1 MRGVLAAV
9 ALGWGAALLGGG
21 VAFEGKGEGTIG
33 TSGPLAF
40 AALERQDYAGG
51 EWVACGFLMQGAAE
65 EDAALM
71 GPAVNVQ
78 TEGRWRLTLTARE
91 QVAFDALSLTVRIF
105 NSAGAPQGAGTVRT
119 ARFRAEAGGRSA
131 EVVAACQG
139 AATLGAQGN
148 VATLDFGGVAV
159 LEAGEAL
166 TIVCERAEETLGCFF
181 GLAALAWGAPTV
193 TVGAEGAVWPEGL
206 AEAGVRFA
214 GGTLL
219 IPEGTTVRRLWTVGE
234 PAGGTVRVEGTLA
247 GEDAGEP
254 AVPAFALPPG
264 VRVEVA
270 RRGWLLMDGR
280 LSCTVAPET
289 GARLGAA
296 SAEGT
301 LTLDDLTGEGLAI
314 AVQGVVET
322 YRREVGP
329 AVEGAAWVRLAR
341 PGWQVSVQ

>member
-21 VAFEGKGEGTIG
+21 VAFEGKEEGTIG

-193 TVGAEGAVWPEGL
+193 TVGAEGAVCLNEGSRERAVAKAAQPAL
-206 AEAGVRFA
+206 SRAQAVFQRLVSAG
-214 GGTLL
+214 
-219 IPEGTTVRRLWTVGE
+219 RRLMRVIE
-234 PAGGTVRVEGTLA
+234 HNEGGANKDLA
-247 GEDAGEP
+247 K
-254 AVPAFALPPG
+254 FADQINALCDKWD
-264 VRVEVA
+264 R
-270 RRGWLLMDGR
+270 
-280 LSCTVAPET
+280 
-289 GARLGAA
+289 
-296 SAEGT
+296 
-301 LTLDDLTGEGLAI
+301 
-314 AVQGVVET
+314 
-322 YRREVGP
+322 
-329 AVEGAAWVRLAR
+329 
-341 PGWQVSVQ
+341 